1 VDLIVYDKYNNKHH
15 LETLRQGGTI
25 GMYSWHFNKE
35 ALFTAVARKKGVKI
49 LTLDLHFFIHN
60 KYIIEGM
67 DIALY
72 KMESFVKSNEFPLCD
87 FKSYDKSPL
96 TRREKQARAMKR
108 FRVIV
113 KGLQRSCTESRGGLA
128 NILNQKN
135 GGTFV
140 GLLR

>member
-1 VDLIVYDKYNNKHH
+1 MDLIVYDKYNNKHH

-72 KMESFVKSNEFPLCD
+72 KMESFVK
-87 FKSYDKSPL
+87 
-96 TRREKQARAMKR
+96 
-108 FRVIV
+108 
-113 KGLQRSCTESRGGLA
+113 
-128 NILNQKN
+128 
-135 GGTFV
+135 
-140 GLLR
+140 